1 MKLESWYLLFGALL
15 VIIALLASVLRRWP
29 LTTTMLYLLT
39 GVGLG
44 PLGFGVA
51 AIHPLNQARLLEV
64 AAELVVIVSL
74 FAAGLKLRAPFQDG
88 KWKVPVRLAFVSMA
102 LTVGLITLVGVY
114 GLGLPWGAA
123 VLLGAVLAPTDP
135 VLASDV
141 QLKSATDQNRL
152 RFNLTAEAGLND
164 GTAFP
169 FVMLGVGWLG
179 LHELGDWGWRWLLVD
194 VLWAI
199 GGGVTIGTLVGIAV
213 GRGVLYLRRQ
223 HKAGLGREE
232 FLTLGSIGLSYGA
245 ALLAHTYGFLAVFA
259 AGLALR
265 LVEQRH
271 TDQGAAKDGGATPK
285 SDPESLP
292 HTAPAHLT
300 ESVLHFNEQLER
312 LLEVGLV
319 LVIGIMLAPEFLDL
333 AHLWFV
339 PVLLLLIRPLAVVL
353 GLAGLGMLRSQVSL
367 LSWFGIRGIGSIYYL
382 MHAIGQGVAP
392 DISRQLISV
401 TLWVI
406 AVSIVIHGISVTPLM
421 GWYQSQRRGHPWVR
435 VSDRVGIHGILQEV
449 RGLSRQVARPPG
461 RRSWHNEIGFRSD

>member
-1 MKLESWYLLFGALL
+1 MKLESWYLIFGALL
-15 VIIALLASVLRRWP
+15 VVITLMASAIKRWP

-39 GVGLG
+39 GVALG

-51 AIHPLNQARLLEV
+51 SIHPLHQAGLLER

-74 FAAGLKLRAPFQDG
+74 FTAGLKLRAPFQDG

-102 LTVGLITLVGVY
+102 LTVGLITVVGVY
-114 GLGLPWGAA
+114 GLGLPLGAA

-141 QLKSATDQNRL
+141 QLESAADQSRL
-152 RFNLTAEAGLND
+152 RFNLTGEAGLND

-179 LHELGDWGWRWLLVD
+179 LHELGDWGWRWFAVD

-199 GGGVTIGTLVGIAV
+199 GGGVTIGTLFGIAV
-213 GRGVLYLRRQ
+213 GRSVLYLRRK

-232 FLTLGSIGLSYGA
+232 FLTLGLIGLSYGA

-265 LVEQRH
+265 RIEQRH
-271 TDQGAAKDGGATPK
+271 TDQSPILNASATPK
-285 SDPESLP
+285 SDPETHP
-292 HTAPAHLT
+292 QTAPAYLT
-300 ESVLHFNEQLER
+300 ESVLIFNEQLER
-312 LLEVGLV
+312 ILEVGLV
-319 LVIGIMLAPEFLDL
+319 LVIGIMLAPEFLNL
-333 AHLWFV
+333 ADLWFV
-339 PVLLLLIRPLAVVL
+339 PVLLLLIRPLAVGL
-353 GLAGLGMLRSQVSL
+353 GLAGLGISRPQISL

-382 MHAIGQGVAP
+382 MYGIGLGVAP

-421 GWYQSQRRGHPWVR
+421 NWYQAKRRGR
-435 VSDRVGIHGILQEV
+435 VAS
-449 RGLSRQVARPPG
+449 
-461 RRSWHNEIGFRSD
+461 

>member
-1 MKLESWYLLFGALL
+1 MKLESWYLIFGALL
-15 VIIALLASVLRRWP
+15 VVIALTASAIKRWP

-39 GVGLG
+39 GVVLG

-51 AIHPLNQARLLEV
+51 SIDPLNQAKLIER

-74 FAAGLKLRAPFQDG
+74 FTAGLKLRAPFQDG

-102 LTVGLITLVGVY
+102 LTVGLITVVGVY
-114 GLGLPWGAA
+114 GLGLPLGAA

-141 QLKSATDQNRL
+141 QLESADDQNRL
-152 RFNLTAEAGLND
+152 RFNLTGEAGLND

-179 LHELGDWGWRWLLVD
+179 LHELGDWGWRWFAVD

-199 GGGVTIGTLVGIAV
+199 GGGVTIGTLFGIAV
-213 GRGVLYLRRQ
+213 GRSVLYLRRK

-232 FLTLGSIGLSYGA
+232 FLTLGLIGLSYGA
-245 ALLAHTYGFLAVFA
+245 ALLAQTYGFLAVFA

-265 LVEQRH
+265 RIEQHH
-271 TDQGAAKDGGATPK
+271 TDQSPKVKASAAPK
-285 SDPESLP
+285 SDPETHP
-292 HTAPAHLT
+292 QTAPAYLT
-300 ESVLHFNEQLER
+300 ESVLNFNEQLER
-312 LLEVGLV
+312 ILEVGLV
-319 LVIGIMLAPEFLDL
+319 LVIGIMLAPEFLNL
-333 AHLWFV
+333 ADLWFV
-339 PVLLLLIRPLAVVL
+339 PVLLLLIRPLAL
-353 GLAGLGMLRSQVSL
+353 GFGLAGLGISRPQISL

-382 MHAIGQGVAP
+382 MYGIGLGVAP

-421 GWYQSQRRGHPWVR
+421 NWYQAKRRKR
-435 VSDRVGIHGILQEV
+435 VAS
-449 RGLSRQVARPPG
+449 
-461 RRSWHNEIGFRSD
+461 

>member
-1 MKLESWYLLFGALL
+1 MKLESWYLIFGALL
-15 VIIALLASVLRRWP
+15 VVIALLASAVKRWP

-39 GVGLG
+39 GVALG

-51 AIHPLNQARLLEV
+51 SIHPFDQAKLLER

-74 FAAGLKLRAPFQDG
+74 FTAGLKLRAPFQDG

-114 GLGLPWGAA
+114 GLGLPLGAA

-141 QLKSATDQNRL
+141 QLESAADQNRL
-152 RFNLTAEAGLND
+152 RLNLTGEAGLND

-179 LHELGDWGWRWLLVD
+179 LHELGDWGWRWFAVD

-199 GGGVTIGTLVGIAV
+199 GGGVTIGTLCGIAV
-213 GRGVLYLRRQ
+213 GYSVLYLRRK

-232 FLTLGSIGLSYGA
+232 FLTLGLIGLSYGA

-265 LVEQRH
+265 GIEQRH
-271 TDQGAAKDGGATPK
+271 TDQSPTRNANANATPK
-285 SDPESLP
+285 SDPETHP
-292 HTAPAHLT
+292 QTAPAHLT
-300 ESVLHFNEQLER
+300 ESVLNFNEQLER
-312 LLEVGLV
+312 ILEVVLV

-333 AHLWFV
+333 TDLWFV
-339 PVLLLLIRPLAVVL
+339 PVLLLLIRPLAVGF
-353 GLAGLGMLRSQVSL
+353 GLAGLGISRPQVSL

-382 MHAIGQGVAP
+382 MYGIGLGVAP

-406 AVSIVIHGISVTPLM
+406 AVSIVIHGVSVTPLM
-421 GWYQSQRRGHPWVR
+421 NWYQAKRRG
-435 VSDRVGIHGILQEV
+435 RVG
-449 RGLSRQVARPPG
+449 R
-461 RRSWHNEIGFRSD
+461 

>member
-1 MKLESWYLLFGALL
+1 MKLEFWYLIFGALL
-15 VIIALLASVLRRWP
+15 VVIALTASAVKRWP
-29 LTTTMLYLLT
+29 LTTTMLYLFT
-39 GVGLG
+39 GVVLG

-51 AIHPLNQARLLEV
+51 SIHPLDQAKLLER

-74 FAAGLKLRAPFQDG
+74 FTAGLKLRAPFQDG
-88 KWKVPVRLAFVSMA
+88 KWKVPVRLAFISMA

-114 GLGLPWGAA
+114 GLGLPLGAA

-141 QLKSATDQNRL
+141 QLESAADQNRL
-152 RFNLTAEAGLND
+152 RFNLTGEAGLND

-179 LHELGDWGWRWLLVD
+179 LHELGDWGWRWFTVD

-199 GGGVTIGTLVGIAV
+199 GGGVTIGTLLGIAV
-213 GRGVLYLRRQ
+213 GRSVLYLRRK

-232 FLTLGSIGLSYGA
+232 FLTLGLIGLCYGT

-265 LVEQRH
+265 MIEQRH
-271 TDQGAAKDGGATPK
+271 TDQGTTRNVSATPK
-285 SDPESLP
+285 SDPETHP
-292 HTAPAHLT
+292 QTAPAHLT

-312 LLEVGLV
+312 ILEVGLV
-319 LVIGIMLAPEFLDL
+319 LVIGIMLAPEFLNL
-333 AHLWFV
+333 ADLWFV
-339 PVLLLLIRPLAVVL
+339 PVLLLIIRPLAVVL
-353 GLAGLGMLRSQVSL
+353 GLVGLGISRPQISL

-382 MHAIGQGVAP
+382 MYAIGLGVAP

-406 AVSIVIHGISVTPLM
+406 AVSIVLHGISVTPLLR
-421 GWYQSQRRGHPWVR
+421 WYQSKRRGR
-435 VSDRVGIHGILQEV
+435 VAG
-449 RGLSRQVARPPG
+449 
-461 RRSWHNEIGFRSD
+461 

>member
-1 MKLESWYLLFGALL
+1 MKLESWYLIFGALL
-15 VIIALLASVLRRWP
+15 VVIALTASAIKRWP

-39 GVGLG
+39 GVALG

-51 AIHPLNQARLLEV
+51 SIHPLNQAGLLER

-74 FAAGLKLRAPFQDG
+74 FTAGLKLRAPLQDG

-102 LTVGLITLVGVY
+102 LTVGLITVVGVY
-114 GLGLPWGAA
+114 GLGLPLGAA

-141 QLKSATDQNRL
+141 QLESAADQSRL
-152 RFNLTAEAGLND
+152 RFNLTGEAGLND

-179 LHELGDWGWRWLLVD
+179 LQELGDWGWRWFAVD

-199 GGGVTIGTLVGIAV
+199 GGGVTIGTLFGIAV
-213 GRGVLYLRRQ
+213 GRSVLYLRRK

-232 FLTLGSIGLSYGA
+232 FLTLGLIGLSYGA

-265 LVEQRH
+265 RIEQRH
-271 TDQGAAKDGGATPK
+271 TDQSPILNASATPK
-285 SDPESLP
+285 SDPETHP
-292 HTAPAHLT
+292 QTAPAYLT
-300 ESVLHFNEQLER
+300 ESVLNFNEQLER
-312 LLEVGLV
+312 ILEVGLV
-319 LVIGIMLAPEFLDL
+319 LVIGIMLAPEFLNL
-333 AHLWFV
+333 ADLWFV
-339 PVLLLLIRPLAVVL
+339 PVLLLLIRPLAVGL
-353 GLAGLGMLRSQVSL
+353 GLAGLGISRPQISL

-382 MHAIGQGVAP
+382 MYGIGLGVAP

-421 GWYQSQRRGHPWVR
+421 NWYQAKRRGR
-435 VSDRVGIHGILQEV
+435 VAS
-449 RGLSRQVARPPG
+449 
-461 RRSWHNEIGFRSD
+461 

>member
-1 MKLESWYLLFGALL
+1 MKLESWYLIFGALL
-15 VIIALLASVLRRWP
+15 VVIALTASAVRRWP

-39 GVGLG
+39 GVVLG

-51 AIHPLNQARLLEV
+51 SIHSLDQARLLER

-74 FAAGLKLRAPFQDG
+74 FSAGLKLRAPFQDG

-102 LTVGLITLVGVY
+102 VTVGLIALVGVY
-114 GLGLPWGAA
+114 GLGLPLGAA

-141 QLKSATDQNRL
+141 QLESAADQNRL
-152 RFNLTAEAGLND
+152 RFNLTGEAGLND

-179 LHELGDWGWRWLLVD
+179 LHELGDGGWRWFAVD

-199 GGGVTIGTLVGIAV
+199 GGGVTIGTLFGIAV
-213 GRGVLYLRRQ
+213 GHSVLYLRRK

-232 FLTLGSIGLSYGA
+232 FLTLGLIGLSYGA

-265 LVEQRH
+265 GMEQRH
-271 TDQGAAKDGGATPK
+271 TDQSPTSNANANANVAPK
-285 SDPESLP
+285 SDPETHP
-292 HTAPAHLT
+292 QTAPAYLT
-300 ESVLHFNEQLER
+300 ESVLNFNEQLER
-312 LLEVGLV
+312 ILEVGLV

-333 AHLWFV
+333 ADLWFV
-339 PVLLLLIRPLAVVL
+339 PVLLLIIRPMAVGL
-353 GLAGLGMLRSQVSL
+353 GLAGLGIPRPQISL
-367 LSWFGIRGIGSIYYL
+367 LSWFGIRGIGSLYYL
-382 MHAIGQGVAP
+382 MYGIGLGIAP

-421 GWYQSQRRGHPWVR
+421 NWYQAKRRGR
-435 VSDRVGIHGILQEV
+435 VAG
-449 RGLSRQVARPPG
+449 
-461 RRSWHNEIGFRSD
+461 

>member
-1 MKLESWYLLFGALL
+1 MKLESWYLIFGALL
-15 VIIALLASVLRRWP
+15 VVIALTASVVKRWP

-39 GVGLG
+39 GVVLG

-51 AIHPLNQARLLEV
+51 SIHPLNQAKLLER

-74 FAAGLKLRAPFQDG
+74 FTAGLKLRAPFQDG

-114 GLGLPWGAA
+114 GLGLPLGAA

-141 QLKSATDQNRL
+141 QLESASDQSRL
-152 RFNLTAEAGLND
+152 RFNLTGEAGLND

-179 LHELGDWGWRWLLVD
+179 LHELGDWGWRWFAVD

-199 GGGVTIGTLVGIAV
+199 GGGVTIGTLFGIAV
-213 GRGVLYLRRQ
+213 GRSVLYLRRK

-232 FLTLGSIGLSYGA
+232 FLTLGLIGLSYGG

-265 LVEQRH
+265 RIEQRH
-271 TDQGAAKDGGATPK
+271 TDQSPTSNANASAAPK
-285 SDPESLP
+285 SDPETHP
-292 HTAPAHLT
+292 QTAPAYLT
-300 ESVLHFNEQLER
+300 ESVLNFNEQLER
-312 LLEVGLV
+312 ILEVGLV
-319 LVIGIMLAPEFLDL
+319 LVIGIMLAPEFLNL
-333 AHLWFV
+333 ADLWFV
-339 PVLLLLIRPLAVVL
+339 PVLLLLIRPLAVGL
-353 GLAGLGMLRSQVSL
+353 GLLGLGISRPQISL

-382 MHAIGQGVAP
+382 MYGIGLGIAP
-392 DISRQLISV
+392 ELSRQLISV

-421 GWYQSQRRGHPWVR
+421 NWYQAKRRGR
-435 VSDRVGIHGILQEV
+435 VAS
-449 RGLSRQVARPPG
+449 
-461 RRSWHNEIGFRSD
+461 